1 MTDQSAAQG
10 LLDFVRA
17 CPSMLHTT
25 AAISRRLEEAGFA
38 YLPEGEAWR
47 MEPGGRYYTSR
58 NNSSVIA
65 LKVGADLDSYHFQL
79 AAAHGD
85 SPCFKVKAVPELAG
99 PGDYLRLDVEAYGG
113 MIDHTWLDRPLGVAG
128 RALVRE
134 GDRVESRLFATDRDV
149 AIIPSVAIH
158 LNREGGRAPELN
170 RAVDLCALCA
180 LELPALLA
188 VPAVM
193 VATAAAGLDVT
204 AGLTLAVAVLAVG
217 LLFASFEASRPP
229 LRQLMPTAV
238 LAATAAA
245 GRVLFAPIPDVK
257 PVSAIA
263 IVAGAAL
270 GRRSGFVVGAV
281 AALVS
286 NFFFGQGSWTS
297 WQMYAWGLVGYLG
310 GVLSDHGALERAW
323 ALYAWGFVSALMYGA
338 ILNGYY
344 VLGFVRP
351 LTWPAVAAAYAAGA
365 PLDIV
370 HGIATA
376 GFLAAIWLP
385 WGRAIRRVVA
395 KYDL

>member
-1 MTDQSAAQG
+1 M
-10 LLDFVRA
+10 R
-17 CPSMLHTT
+17 
-25 AAISRRLEEAGFA
+25 
-38 YLPEGEAWR
+38 
-47 MEPGGRYYTSR
+47 
-58 NNSSVIA
+58 
-65 LKVGADLDSYHFQL
+65 
-79 AAAHGD
+79 
-85 SPCFKVKAVPELAG
+85 
-99 PGDYLRLDVEAYGG
+99 
-113 MIDHTWLDRPLGVAG
+113 
-128 RALVRE
+128 RALVQAAP
-134 GDRVESRLFATDRDV
+134 RVLR
-149 AIIPSVAIH
+149 
-158 LNREGGRAPELN
+158 
-170 RAVDLCALCA
+170 A

-188 VPAVM
+188 VPVVM

-204 AGLTLAVAVLAVG
+204 AGLTLAVTVLAVG

-286 NFFFGQGSWTS
+286 NFFFGQGSWTP

-310 GVLSDHGALERAW
+310 GVFYDRGALERGW
-323 ALYAWGFVSALMYGA
+323 ALYAWGFISALMYGA

-351 LTWPAVAAAYAAGA
+351 LTWPAVVAAYVAGA

-376 GFLAAIWLP
+376 GFLAVIWLP

-395 KYDL
+395 KYDLATR

>member
-1 MTDQSAAQG
+1 M
-10 LLDFVRA
+10 R
-17 CPSMLHTT
+17 
-25 AAISRRLEEAGFA
+25 
-38 YLPEGEAWR
+38 
-47 MEPGGRYYTSR
+47 
-58 NNSSVIA
+58 
-65 LKVGADLDSYHFQL
+65 
-79 AAAHGD
+79 
-85 SPCFKVKAVPELAG
+85 
-99 PGDYLRLDVEAYGG
+99 
-113 MIDHTWLDRPLGVAG
+113 
-128 RALVRE
+128 RAL
-134 GDRVESRLFATDRDV
+134 AQ
-149 AIIPSVAIH
+149 AAP
-158 LNREGGRAPELN
+158 RAL
-170 RAVDLCALCA
+170 RA

-217 LLFASFEASRPP
+217 FLFASFEASRPP

-286 NFFFGQGSWTS
+286 NFFFGQGSWTP

-323 ALYAWGFVSALMYGA
+323 VLYAWGFSRRSCTAPSST
-338 ILNGYY
+338 
-344 VLGFVRP
+344 VLRPGVR
-351 LTWPAVAAAYAAGA
+351 AAAHLACRGRRSYAGRPARLRPRRRDG
-365 PLDIV
+365 
-370 HGIATA
+370 

-395 KYDL
+395 RVRPLNPNRIPIWVRGVAAASEVCLDKFSS